1 MEFWASANIMDARE
15 RYRLKA
21 QQCLR
26 AALTLH
32 SSERLVALDIAQ
44 SWINLADH
52 LERSRSSCEK
62 HAVETTPQDRDNN

>member
-1 MEFWASANIMDARE
+1 MDARE

-21 QQCLR
+21 QQCLL
-26 AALTLH
+26 AAQTLH

-52 LERSRSSCEK
+52 LERSRSSCENQ
-62 HAVETTPQDRDNN
+62 HALEKTPQDRDNN